1 MLAKV
6 NIIGAGLA
14 GLSTGICLAQ
24 QGFDT
29 EIFELAPWAGGMCT
43 AWTRGG
49 YRFDGCI
56 HWMVGTRPGDPIHQL
71 YREVGAL
78 DASTQIYSAPSIRM
92 EIDGTAY
99 DIPLEFG
106 RFRALLLKYA
116 AGDEDKINSFLRDIE
131 AVMRARLS
139 MGPPSSLKEAVDFML
154 YGRGFLKL
162 AIKHGNKTVEEYL
175 QGIQSDRIKKIL
187 YRLMAPSFSAMAILM
202 MLGTRM
208 SGNAGYPIGGASEVV
223 RRMEEKYKALGGK
236 ITFNA
241 RVDEIVTEN
250 GAAKGVRVKET
261 FYASDFVVAACDAW
275 DTLKNMLGGK
285 YPHPQLDA
293 MLQEAPLFGPLAL
306 VSFGLDRRFD
316 IPFAVTCECP
326 EGIKTS
332 PDTQEFS
339 LALRSFDF
347 DPSAAPEGASSV
359 MVMLGAPLDYWQ
371 NLRNTDHGEYK
382 RQKQLLAD
390 EVADALEKRYPG
402 FKDAVRV
409 TDVSTPATYVR
420 LTNVYRGSFEGFLPV
435 PSLLKRNIQKNIPG
449 LSRFYLCG
457 QWTTAGGGI
466 CTAVN
471 DGKIIARKIA
481 KEAK

>member
-1 MLAKV
+1 MPKKV
-6 NIIGAGLA
+6 IIIGAGLS
-14 GLSTGICLAQ
+14 GMSTGIYLAQ

-56 HWMVGTRPGDPIHQL
+56 HWMVGTRPGDSIYQL

-78 DASTQIYSAPSIRM
+78 DASTQIYNAPSIRM
-92 EIDGTAY
+92 EIDGIAH
-99 DIPLEFG
+99 DIPLEFNK
-106 RFRALLLKYA
+106 FKSLLLKYA
-116 AGDEDKINSFLRDIE
+116 TGDEDRINAFLSDIE
-131 AVMRARLS
+131 TMMHAKLS
-139 MGPPSSLKEAVDFML
+139 MGAPSSLKEAVDLML
-154 YGRGFLKL
+154 HGRGFLKL
-162 AIKHGNKTVEEYL
+162 AMKHGGKTVEEYL
-175 QGIQSDRIKKIL
+175 QGIQSGMVKKIL
-187 YRLMAPSFSAMAILM
+187 YSLMPPSFSAVAIIM

-208 SGNAGYPIGGASEVV
+208 SGNAGYPIGGASEVM
-223 RRMEEKYKALGGK
+223 RRMEDKYKALGGK

-241 RVDEIVTEN
+241 KVDQIVTEN
-250 GAAKGVRVKET
+250 GAAKGVRVKEK
-261 FYASDFVVAACDAW
+261 FYASDFVVAACDAY

-285 YPHPQLDA
+285 YTHPQLDT
-293 MLQEAPLFGPLAL
+293 MLKEAPLFDPLAL
-306 VSFGLDRRFD
+306 VSFGLSKRFD
-316 IPFAVTCECP
+316 IPFALTCECP

-332 PDTQEFS
+332 PDTKEAS

-347 DPSAAPEGASSV
+347 DPSAAPKGASSV

-371 NLRNTDHGEYK
+371 NLRNTDHEEYK
-382 RQKQLLAD
+382 RQKQMLAD
-390 EVADALEKRYPG
+390 DVADALEKRYPG
-402 FKDAVRV
+402 FKDAIRV

-420 LTNVYRGSFEGFLPV
+420 LTNVYRGSFEGFLPI
-435 PSLLKRNIQKNIPG
+435 PSIMKQNIQKTIPG
-449 LSRFYLCG
+449 LRNFYLCG

-471 DGKIIARKIA
+471 DGKIVARKIA